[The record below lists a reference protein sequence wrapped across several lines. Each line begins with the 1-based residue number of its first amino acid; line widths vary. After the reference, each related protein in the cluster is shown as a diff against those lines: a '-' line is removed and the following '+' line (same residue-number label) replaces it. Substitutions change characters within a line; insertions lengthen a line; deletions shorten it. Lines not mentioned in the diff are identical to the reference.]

1 MNVQTKMN
9 GMRSTALLLLA
20 GAMMFCGSL
29 RAQEKKAYPY
39 VTTNKEGKMTVI
51 VCREGDRGIDDA
63 LIHEN
68 WTTTPSHY
76 EDEAENAFAARFE
89 VSESDG
95 IQYGTGWRKPTI
107 RELRLIYALRTK
119 LDGQSFD
126 KHLDGD
132 NIYESRTLSRTRNEY
147 WGVDFDD
154 GMTIFTTGNI
164 GGGSSS
170 MRLRCVKDLE

>member
-1 MNVQTKMN
+1 MNTQTKMN

-39 VTTNKEGKMTVI
+39 VTTNEDGKMTVI
-51 VCREGDRGIDDA
+51 VCREGDRGIDAA

-68 WTTTPSHY
+68 WTKTPSHY
-76 EDEAENAFAARFE
+76 EYDAKNAFAARFE
-89 VSESDG
+89 VSDSDESG
-95 IQYGTGWRKPTI
+95 CRSGWRKPTI

-126 KHLDGD
+126 KHLNG
-132 NIYESRTLSRTRNEY
+132 NHIYESSTLNQTTEEY
-147 WGVDFDD
+147 WWVDFDD
-154 GMTIFTTGNI
+154 GTTMPTTGSI
-164 GGGSSS
+164 GGMSSD
-170 MRLRCVKDLE
+170 MRLRCVRDLE